1 MKRSETS
8 ILLTKVAAFD
18 QRTIGEA
25 DVEAWTEALGPSIP
39 LADALVVVTEHFRTS
54 HERLMPIH
62 IITAVGGVRRERLQ
76 RAGDPPM
83 PGGLTWQQEK
93 AWRQLW
99 CAAVKDGE
107 TRDDAARTASDA
119 MQLGPANE
127 LVGMPAEV
135 RAAITRFATEH
146 AVPAVTS

>member
-1 MKRSETS
+1 
-8 ILLTKVAAFD
+8 
-18 QRTIGEA
+18 
-25 DVEAWTEALGPSIP
+25 
-39 LADALVVVTEHFRTS
+39 
-54 HERLMPIH
+54 
-62 IITAVGGVRRERLQ
+62 
-76 RAGDPPM
+76 M